1 MQSTTLKD
9 FEILKKLGDGSFSQV
24 YQVLRRSDSQI
35 YALKKVK
42 LGMLK
47 SKEKENA
54 INEVRILASITHPNI
69 VPYKEAFY
77 DEGSNSLCIIME
89 YVSGGTLSHLID
101 MLKKSGS
108 KLDESVLW
116 SYMSQMLKG
125 LKALHD
131 LNILHRDL
139 KSANIFL
146 TKDQRTLKI
155 ADMNVSKVAKSG
167 FLYTQTGTP
176 YYASPEIWRDDPYNA
191 KSDIWSLGCVF
202 YELCALKPPFISND
216 MRDLFHKIQKATFP
230 RIPAHYS
237 DQLQDVVQKC
247 LAKNPMKRPSC
258 EGLLRMIVE
267 NRKTVERNEDN
278 GKVGGQHQNVL
289 MKTLK
294 FPKNPRSLADI
305 LPKPNYQEKE
315 RNQEKEK
322 KNLSMDHGNIG
333 VATNRDRESL
343 EGLLPVIESKPP
355 RRIIRRKTK
364 VGGVE
369 DKENLK
375 PSVNSVK
382 HVKMP
387 KITSRSRSPNIF
399 ID

>member
-9 FEILKKLGDGSFSQV
+9 FEVLKKLGDGSFSQV
-24 YQVLRRSDSQI
+24 YQVLRRSDCQL

-42 LGMLK
+42 LGLLK

-89 YVSGGTLSHLID
+89 LVSGGTLSHLID

-108 KLDESVLW
+108 KLDESVIW
-116 SYMSQMLKG
+116 SYINQMLKG

-146 TKDQRTLKI
+146 TKDQKTLKI
-155 ADMNVSKVAKSG
+155 ADMNVSKVAKGG

-191 KSDIWSLGCVF
+191 KSDIWSLGCVL
-202 YELCALKPPFISND
+202 YEICALKPPFVSTD
-216 MRDLFHKIQKATFP
+216 MRDLFLKIQKGNFP
-230 RIPAHYS
+230 RIPSHYS
-237 DQLQDVVQKC
+237 DQLQEIVMKC
-247 LAKNPMKRPSC
+247 LSRNPNKRPSS
-258 EGLLRMIVE
+258 EGLLKMIGE
-267 NRKTVERNEDN
+267 NRKIVEKNEDLLR
-278 GKVGGQHQNVL
+278 GHSPHNVL

-294 FPKNPRSLADI
+294 FPKNPRSLVDI
-305 LPKPNYQEKE
+305 LPKPNYQEK
-315 RNQEKEK
+315 
-322 KNLSMDHGNIG
+322 KNLSMDHGNAG
-333 VATNRDRESL
+333 VASSRDREFID
-343 EGLLPVIESKPP
+343 GILPMIETKPP
-355 RRIIRRKTK
+355 RKILRKKSK
-364 VGGVE
+364 VVGE
-369 DKENLK
+369 NKENMK
-375 PSVNSVK
+375 PPVNSVK

-399 ID
+399 KEEKV